1 MARLSKY
8 ANEFEGV
15 DEGSVRL
22 SKYANEFEG
31 VDESSVKTAINNFIG
46 SLNEVDYAPCNPLST
61 NAAYDSTFNKGFSDL
76 KNVDIQSMIELCNS
90 CITQIIEKITTYK
103 SKYSE
108 YESAYATYSTAYD
121 AYEQALSNYENDKK
135 NHDKPTPPSTE
146 TVTTLETELTK
157 LAKEIKNA
165 TF

>member
-15 DEGSVRL
+15 DEG
-22 SKYANEFEG
+22 G
-31 VDESSVKTAINNFIG
+31 VKTVINNFVS

-61 NAAYDSTFNKGFSDL
+61 NAAYDATFNKGFSDL
-76 KNVDIQSMIELCNS
+76 KNVDIQSMIELCNN

-121 AYEQALSNYENDKK
+121 DYEEALSDYENDKK
-135 NHDKPTPPSTE
+135 NRDKPIPPSTE
-146 TVTTLETELTK
+146 TVTSLETALTE

>member
-15 DEGSVRL
+15 DEGSV
-22 SKYANEFEG
+22 
-31 VDESSVKTAINNFIG
+31 KTAIDNFVV

-76 KNVDIQSMIELCNS
+76 KNVDIQSMIELCNN

-121 AYEQALSNYENDKK
+121 DYEKALSDYENDKE
-135 NHDKPTPPSTE
+135 NHDKPAPPPTD
-146 TVTTLETELTK
+146 TVTSLETELTE

>member
-15 DEGSVRL
+15 DEGSV
-22 SKYANEFEG
+22 
-31 VDESSVKTAINNFIG
+31 KTAINNFIG
-46 SLNEVDYAPCNPLST
+46 SLNEVDYSPCDPLST
-61 NAAYDSTFNKGFSDL
+61 NAAYDATFNKGFSDL
-76 KNVDIQSMIELCNS
+76 KNVDIQSMIELCNN

-121 AYEQALSNYENDKK
+121 DYEKALSDYENDKE
-135 NHDKPTPPSTE
+135 NHDKPAPPPTD
-146 TVTTLETELTK
+146 TVTSLETELTE

>member
-15 DEGSVRL
+15 DEG
-22 SKYANEFEG
+22 G
-31 VDESSVKTAINNFIG
+31 VKTAINNFVS

-76 KNVDIQSMIELCNS
+76 KNVDIQSMIELCNN

-121 AYEQALSNYENDKK
+121 DYEEALSDYENDKK
-135 NHDKPTPPSTE
+135 NRDKPIPPSTE
-146 TVTTLETELTK
+146 TVTSLETALTE

>member
-15 DEGSVRL
+15 DEGSV
-22 SKYANEFEG
+22 
-31 VDESSVKTAINNFIG
+31 KTAINKFID

-76 KNVDIQSMIELCNS
+76 KNVDIQSMIELCNN

-103 SKYSE
+103 SKYSK
-108 YESAYATYSTAYD
+108 YESAYASYSAAYD
-121 AYEQALSNYENDKK
+121 AYEEALNNYKNNKK
-135 NHDKPTPPSTE
+135 NHSEPTPPSTE
-146 TVTTLETELTK
+146 TVTSLVAELK
-157 LAKEIKNA
+157 ELAKEIKNA

>member
-15 DEGSVRL
+15 DEG
-22 SKYANEFEG
+22 G
-31 VDESSVKTAINNFIG
+31 VKTVINNFVS

-76 KNVDIQSMIELCNS
+76 KNVDIQSMIELCNN

-121 AYEQALSNYENDKK
+121 DYEKALSNYENDKK
-135 NHDKPTPPSTE
+135 NHDKPTPPSIG
-146 TVTTLETELTK
+146 TVTSLVAELTK

-165 TF
+165 KF

>member
-15 DEGSVRL
+15 DEGSV
-22 SKYANEFEG
+22 
-31 VDESSVKTAINNFIG
+31 KTAINKFID

-76 KNVDIQSMIELCNS
+76 KNVDIQSMIELCNN

-103 SKYSE
+103 SKYSK
-108 YESAYATYSTAYD
+108 YESAYTAYSAAYD
-121 AYEQALSNYENDKK
+121 AYEEALNNYKNNKK
-135 NHDKPTPPSTE
+135 NHSEPTPPSTE
-146 TVTTLETELTK
+146 TVTSLVAELK
-157 LAKEIKNA
+157 ELAKEIKNA

>member
-15 DEGSVRL
+15 DEGSV
-22 SKYANEFEG
+22 
-31 VDESSVKTAINNFIG
+31 KTAINKFID

-76 KNVDIQSMIELCNS
+76 KNVDIQSMIELCNN
-90 CITQIIEKITTYK
+90 CIAQIIEKITTYK
-103 SKYSE
+103 SKYSK
-108 YESAYATYSTAYD
+108 YESAYAAYSDAYD
-121 AYEQALSNYENDKK
+121 AYEAALSNYNYEKNKK
-135 NHDKPTPPSTE
+135 NLNKPTPPSTE
-146 TVTTLETELTK
+146 TVTSLVAELK
-157 LAKEIKNA
+157 ELAKEIKNA

>member
-1 MARLSKY
+1 MAKLSKY

-15 DEGSVRL
+15 DEGSV
-22 SKYANEFEG
+22 
-31 VDESSVKTAINNFIG
+31 KTAINNFVS
-46 SLNEVDYAPCNPLST
+46 SLKRVDYAPCNPLST

-76 KNVDIQSMIELCNS
+76 KNVDIQSMIELCNN

-103 SKYSE
+103 SKYSK
-108 YESAYATYSTAYD
+108 YESAYAAYSDAYD
-121 AYEQALSNYENDKK
+121 AYEQALSNYENNKK
-135 NHDKPTPPSTE
+135 KLNKPTPPSTE
-146 TVTTLETELTK
+146 TVTSLQAELTE

>member
-8 ANEFEGV
+8 ANEFKGV
-15 DEGSVRL
+15 DEG
-22 SKYANEFEG
+22 
-31 VDESSVKTAINNFIG
+31 SVKTAINNFIG
-46 SLNEVDYAPCNPLST
+46 SLNKVDYACNPLST

-76 KNVDIQSMIELCNS
+76 KNVDIQSMIELCNN

-121 AYEQALSNYENDKK
+121 DYEQDLSNYENDKE
-135 NHDKPTPPSTE
+135 NHDKPIPPSTD
-146 TVTTLETELTK
+146 TVTSLETELTE
-157 LAKEIKNA
+157 LAKDIKNA

>member
-15 DEGSVRL
+15 DEGSV
-22 SKYANEFEG
+22 
-31 VDESSVKTAINNFIG
+31 KTAINKFID
-46 SLNEVDYAPCNPLST
+46 SLNEVDYAPCNPLNT

-76 KNVDIQSMIELCNS
+76 KNVDIQSMIELCNN

-103 SKYSE
+103 SKYSK
-108 YESAYATYSTAYD
+108 YESAYTAYSAAYD
-121 AYEQALSNYENDKK
+121 AYEEALNNYKNNKK
-135 NHDKPTPPSTE
+135 NHSEPTPPSTE
-146 TVTTLETELTK
+146 TVTSLVAELK
-157 LAKEIKNA
+157 ELAKEIKNA

>member
-15 DEGSVRL
+15 DEG
-22 SKYANEFEG
+22 
-31 VDESSVKTAINNFIG
+31 SVKTAINNFIG

-61 NAAYDSTFNKGFSDL
+61 NAAYDSTFNNGFSDL
-76 KNVDIQSMIELCNS
+76 KNVDIQSMIELCNN

-108 YESAYATYSTAYD
+108 YESAYTTYSTAYD
-121 AYEQALSNYENDKK
+121 AYEKALSNYENGKE
-135 NHDKPTPPSTE
+135 NHNKPIPPSTE
-146 TVTTLETELTK
+146 TVTSLKTALTE